1 MSEGAGPVF
10 WNADATNQE
19 AAARV
24 SERNGRAWRREA
36 GTGSQCL
43 RTPYPSCPP
52 PPPKLCSSPQPLLY
66 SGFSHHAVHT
76 PREVSL
82 A

>member
-1 MSEGAGPVF
+1 MAEGGG
-10 WNADATNQE
+10 
-19 AAARV
+19 
-24 SERNGRAWRREA
+24 NGKPMPKNP
-36 GTGSQCL
+36 L
-43 RTPYPSCPP
+43 PILPSS
-52 PPPKLCSSPQPLLY
+52 PPKLCSSPQPLLY